1 MYTRHRCKW
10 SKVRND
16 REIYCK
22 KRRNSKKNR
31 KYIYADRR
39 NFISSD
45 CAIDALL
52 LVDGNTF
59 DSCKGC
65 SNFEKEKD
73 TLCVCMK
80 LGLQELR

>member
-1 MYTRHRCKW
+1 MIEKYIVK
-10 SKVRND
+10 
-16 REIYCK
+16 REVTV
-22 KRRNSKKNR
+22 KRIEN
-31 KYIYADRR
+31 IYADRR

-65 SNFEKEKD
+65 SNFAQVQD

-80 LGLQELR
+80 FGLQELR

>member
-1 MYTRHRCKW
+1 MIEKYIVKDET
-10 SKVRND
+10 V
-16 REIYCK
+16 
-22 KRRNSKKNR
+22 KRIEDIFEQR
-31 KYIYADRR
+31 KYFSH
-39 NFISSD
+39 NN
-45 CAIDALL
+45 CTIDALL

-65 SNFEKEKD
+65 SNFAQVQD

>member
-1 MYTRHRCKW
+1 MIEKYIVKREET
-10 SKVRND
+10 VRRIEN
-16 REIYCK
+16 
-22 KRRNSKKNR
+22 
-31 KYIYADRR
+31 IYADRR
-39 NFISSD
+39 NFISGD

-65 SNFEKEKD
+65 SNFAQVQD
-73 TLCVCMK
+73 TLCVCMTE